1 MSLPRSKA
9 AKLGAGAGDAATQSA
24 QDIAHAR
31 RVLALEADALLKLSE
46 ELGASFS
53 AAVDL
58 LFDIEGRVVVSGMGK
73 SGHIARK
80 IAATLASTGTPAQ
93 FVHPAEAS
101 HGDMGAITRKDAIM
115 TLSNSGETRE
125 LFDLVSHSR
134 RYGIPMVG
142 VASVR
147 DSMLIE
153 SSDVGIVL
161 PQVPEACPMGLA
173 PTTSTT
179 LMLALGDAL
188 AVALMERRGFTQD
201 EYRVFHPGG
210 QLGKALVRVQDLM
223 HSGPEIPLVGLK
235 TPMRDVV
242 LEMTSKR
249 LGCAG
254 VLDGD
259 ARLIGI
265 ITDGD
270 LRRHISADLLTTTA
284 ESIMTP
290 KPAVIRAG
298 ALAAEAVGLMNNRP
312 HPITCVFV
320 IADDA
325 VSAVTA
331 GAAPLPVGI
340 LHMHDCLRAGVA

>member
-1 MSLPRSKA
+1 MRPSSGPPSLRPGRRLPKTLHMRAGCSTSRPRRS
-9 AKLGAGAGDAATQSA
+9 
-24 QDIAHAR
+24 
-31 RVLALEADALLKLSE
+31 
-46 ELGASFS
+46 SFS

-58 LFDIEGRVVVSGMGK
+58 LFKIEGRVVVSGMGK

-101 HGDMGAITRKDAIM
+101 HGDMGAITVKDAVM

-125 LFDLVSHSR
+125 LFDLVSHAR

-142 VASVR
+142 VASVPG
-147 DSMLIE
+147 SMLLQ
-153 SSDVGIVL
+153 SSDVAIVL

-188 AVALMERRGFTQD
+188 AVALMERRGFTKD

-223 HSGPEIPLVGLK
+223 HAGTALPLVRHT
-235 TPMRDVV
+235 TPMREVV

-254 VLDGD
+254 VLDDDGH
-259 ARLIGI
+259 LIGI

-270 LRRHISADLLTTTA
+270 LRRHLSADLLTTQA

-290 KPAVIRAG
+290 KPTVIRAG
-298 ALAAEAVGLMNNRP
+298 ALAAEAVGVMNNRP

-320 IADDA
+320 ISDDA
-325 VSAVTA
+325 VAAVAA
-331 GAAPLPVGI
+331 GATPVPVGI